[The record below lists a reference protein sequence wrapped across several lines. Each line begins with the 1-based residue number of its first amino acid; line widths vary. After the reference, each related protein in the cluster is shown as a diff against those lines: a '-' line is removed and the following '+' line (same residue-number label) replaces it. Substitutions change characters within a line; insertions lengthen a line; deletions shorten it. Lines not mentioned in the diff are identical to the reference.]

1 MIILLQRQSEL
12 GSDHGWLVST
22 ILQFSDVLA
31 AIADSSPGWGQ
42 NILGAIG
49 LGSHSLL
56 SHKGKFLA
64 RALLVYMRMLV
75 NKKKTVMLEKIL
87 DESSSD
93 SRENILSS
101 SEIKP
106 HLEKLS
112 SFKSNKAFSG
122 IHDLIDWAIC
132 QVKDDSNNLADAHL
146 FLDHIVIDKLYTELY
161 LHN

>member
-1 MIILLQRQSEL
+1 MREGVTEGR
-12 GSDHGWLVST
+12 GST
-22 ILQFSDVLA
+22 RK
-31 AIADSSPGWGQ
+31 

-49 LGSHSLL
+49 LGTNSLI
-56 SHKGKFLA
+56 SHKGRFLA
-64 RALLVYMRMLV
+64 RALLVYLRILV
-75 NKKKTVMLEKIL
+75 NTDKTALL
-87 DESSSD
+87 DKTMDGSD
-93 SRENILSS
+93 SRENNLSS